1 MNTSH
6 RCIWYEKQGKVF
18 FVIQYQCSV
27 SVNSPLTSIN
37 TNSTLLASSSSLTT
51 TPTEMTSDMIL
62 KSGMKADGTSGRE
75 KLLKNFTYYAFV
87 WKYPSWHI
95 KKLKDMSKISIKI

>member
-1 MNTSH
+1 MNTCH
-6 RCIWYEKQGKVF
+6 RHIWYEKQGKVL
-18 FVIQYQCSV
+18 FVIQHQCYV

-37 TNSTLLASSSSLTT
+37 TKSTLLASSSSLTV

-62 KSGMKADGTSGRE
+62 KSGMKADGTSSRK
-75 KLLKNFTYYAFV
+75 KLFKTFIYNAFV

-95 KKLKDMSKISIKI
+95 KKNWKICQRYL